1 MRQDDRCGKKM
12 KLFIAQGE
20 ATPDPHLKRQRFSAM
35 NNTLI
40 KGLSI
45 IELLAH
51 SDRPMGLTEIAV
63 ALDLVKSNVHRLIQA
78 LTEARYIVRDEDSGR
93 YTAAIKLWELGS
105 AVLSRLDLRVHA
117 EEVMD
122 SLLEQT
128 RETVHLSIL
137 DGDEV
142 VYVHKLDSP
151 NPVRAYTQIGG
162 RAKAHCVATGKAML
176 AFRPP
181 ASLERMSTALTPR
194 TPHTIVEAASFLH
207 EMNRI
212 RNQGYALNKGE
223 WNENVYG
230 LAAPVTDVSGHVVA
244 ALGLSGPKDRFKATQ
259 IKVFLPLLIQSA
271 AQISQRLGAKNTLPV
286 WR

>member
-1 MRQDDRCGKKM
+1 
-12 KLFIAQGE
+12 
-20 ATPDPHLKRQRFSAM
+20 M

-63 ALDLVKSNVHRLIQA
+63 ALGLAKSNVHRLVQA
-78 LTEARYIVRDEDSGR
+78 LTEARYIVKDEVSGR
-93 YTAAIKLWELGS
+93 YSAAIKLWELGS
-105 AVLSRLDLRVHA
+105 AVLARLDLRVHA
-117 EEVMD
+117 EDVMD
-122 SLLEQT
+122 RLLDLT
-128 RETVHLSIL
+128 LETVHLSIL

-176 AFRPP
+176 ASYSPT
-181 ASLERMSTALTPR
+181 ALERMATSLVPR
-194 TPHTIVEAASFLH
+194 TPKTIVDPTQFLQ
-207 EMNRI
+207 EMARI
-212 RNQGYALNKGE
+212 RNQGFAMNKGE

-230 LAAPVTDVSGHVVA
+230 IAAPVTDVSGSVVA
-244 ALGLSGPKDRFKATQ
+244 ALGLSGPKERFKAAR
-259 IKVFLPLLIQSA
+259 IKVFTPLLVDSA

>member
-1 MRQDDRCGKKM
+1 
-12 KLFIAQGE
+12 
-20 ATPDPHLKRQRFSAM
+20 M

-51 SDRPMGLTEIAV
+51 SDRAMGLTEIAL
-63 ALDLVKSNVHRLIQA
+63 ALDLAKSNVHRLVQA
-78 LTEARYIVRDEDSGR
+78 LTDARYIVKDEATGR

-105 AVLSRLDLRVHA
+105 AVLARLDLRVHA
-117 EEVMD
+117 QDVMD
-122 SLLEQT
+122 RLLEQT

-151 NPVRAYTQIGG
+151 NPVRSYTQIGG

-176 AFRPP
+176 ASRSPV
-181 ASLERMSTALTPR
+181 ALERMAASLAPR
-194 TPHTIVEAASFLH
+194 TPSTIVEPTQFLQ
-207 EMNRI
+207 EMARI
-212 RNQGYALNKGE
+212 RTQGYAMNKGE

-230 LAAPVTDVSGHVVA
+230 IAAPVTDVSGDVVA
-244 ALGLSGPKDRFKATQ
+244 ALGLSGPKERFKATQ
-259 IKVFLPLLIQSA
+259 VKVFAPLLVESA
-271 AQISQRLGAKNTLPV
+271 AQISQRLGAKTALPV